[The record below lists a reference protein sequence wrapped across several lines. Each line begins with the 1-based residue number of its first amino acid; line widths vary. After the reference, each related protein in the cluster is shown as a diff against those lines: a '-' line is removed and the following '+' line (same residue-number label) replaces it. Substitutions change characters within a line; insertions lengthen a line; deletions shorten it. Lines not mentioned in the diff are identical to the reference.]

1 MARQGEQRAR
11 KGSGNVFQDL
21 GLPGAKEH
29 FIKAQIVAE
38 IGRIV
43 KGRKLTQVKAGVVMG
58 ITQPEVS
65 RMLRGEFREYSVE
78 RLLVFLTAFGR
89 DVEIVI
95 RRREKGGKG
104 AVSVI
109 AA

>member
-1 MARQGEQRAR
+1 MARKGEQRAR

-29 FIKAQIVAE
+29 FIKARIVAE

-43 KGRKLTQVKAGVVMG
+43 KGRKLTQVKAGVAMG
-58 ITQPEVS
+58 ISQPEVS

-78 RLLVFLTAFGR
+78 RLLGFLTAFER

-95 RRREKGGKG
+95 RRREKGGRG
-104 AVSVI
+104 VVSVI